1 MQWFSESAKFFM
13 TLTKN
18 KPLPV
23 YVAKERC
30 LSAVSFQKW
39 ESWLPVTVKTLS
51 WLCLKILRWII
62 TQNVEDHNVR
72 QYGTAKALSYCTTLN
87 YFCSEAGTS
96 FKTYVLLMDK
106 CIINC
111 YDRYGVKKEYFSNSY
126 QDDITKEVL
135 LDTFSYISATAFDE
149 KQCMLLQAS
158 LVKKHN
164 YWYWG
169 IYYLALI

>member
-1 MQWFSESAKFFM
+1 MLQKNDAFLQFFQ
-13 TLTKN
+13 
-18 KPLPV
+18 
-23 YVAKERC
+23 R
-30 LSAVSFQKW
+30 W